1 MISQHGNRLVSPLL
15 TASAVI
21 PVMPACML
29 MEPNPCCRN
38 EWPVHCDEG
47 IHSVWPFKLGAGLA
61 VVIAFAITGH
71 IPRKQN
77 KAEQQHYYLL
87 PHNVPPILFRGATK
101 CWPWKAS
108 PAGSNFRCAAVRSA
122 MASRQMRTIKNR
134 SVGKD

>member
-47 IHSVWPFKLGAGLA
+47 IHYVWPFKLGAGLA
-61 VVIAFAITGH
+61 VIIAFAITAH

-77 KAEQQHYYLL
+77 KAEQQHY
-87 PHNVPPILFRGATK
+87 
-101 CWPWKAS
+101 
-108 PAGSNFRCAAVRSA
+108 
-122 MASRQMRTIKNR
+122 
-134 SVGKD
+134 